1 MTMFITSKSIG
12 SALLIGLTTLLPTA
26 AIAEQFKTIKNIEV
40 HYSAFNSAFLSAE
53 MARQYHLQRTGH
65 DGLLNISILDTTQ
78 VGKPAI
84 IGLVQGKVTN
94 LIGQYKTLNFT
105 EIKEGNAIYYLTQFP
120 IEGEELLNFDIN
132 IDADIK
138 GPGNLKF
145 QQKFYVEE

>member
-1 MTMFITSKSIG
+1 MTMFISSKSIG
-12 SALLIGLTTLLPTA
+12 SALLIGLITLLPTS

-65 DGLLNISILDTTQ
+65 DGLLNISILDATQ

-84 IGLVQGKVTN
+84 SGLIRGKVTN
-94 LIGQYKTLNFT
+94 LIGQYKTLKFI
-105 EIKEGNAIYYLTQFP
+105 EIKEGDAIYYLTQFP

-138 GPGNLKF
+138 GRGDLKF
-145 QQKFYVEE
+145 QQKFYAEE